1 MIKKTD
7 KIFLA
12 GHNGLVG
19 SAILKLLRKGKY
31 QNIIVRDRHKL
42 DLFDQKKVNN
52 FLKKTKPKIVIIA
65 AAKVGG
71 IKANNK
77 YRADFITENLQ
88 IQNNLI
94 HGSHINGIDNLIFL
108 GSSCVYPKLSKLPI
122 KEKYLLTGFLE
133 YTNEPYAIAK
143 IAGIKMCENYNIQ
156 YNRNYISLM
165 PTNTFG
171 PKDNYNLNN
180 SHFIPAILKKIYLAK
195 INNKNY
201 IELWGTG
208 KPKREV
214 IYVDDLASA
223 VIHFMKVRPKDKLIN
238 IGSSREYSIKDYANK
253 IIKILNFKMKVKFDN
268 NKKFDGVYS
277 KILDTNLAKKYGWK
291 PKTLFK
297 NAILKTY
304 KDLMINYNNIRDY

>member
-19 SAILKLLRKGKY
+19 SAILRLLRKRKY
-31 QNIIVRDRHKL
+31 QNIIVRERYKL

-77 YRADFITENLQ
+77 YRADFINENLQ

-238 IGSSREYSIKDYANK
+238 IGSAKEYSIKDYANK
-253 IIKILNFKMKVKFDN
+253 IIKILNFKMKVKFDD

-291 PKTLFK
+291 PKILFK

-304 KDLMINYNNIRDY
+304 KDLMINYNNIRDN

>member
-19 SAILKLLRKGKY
+19 SAILKLLRKRKY
-31 QNIIVRDRHKL
+31 QNIIVRERHKL

-238 IGSSREYSIKDYANK
+238 IGSTKEYSIKDYANK

-291 PKTLFK
+291 PKILFK

-304 KDLMINYNNIRDY
+304 KDLMINYNNIRDN